1 MPAPGAAVVLADART
16 RYELDMI
23 ADWAR
28 REHPGAAVVTL
39 GAPEAKDW
47 PDSATVLPARVVWLP
62 PLRDGERRVAVAD
75 LLSMTNPRRPRPR
88 AQRRI
93 GNRSPDRVHV
103 VTGAPASTG
112 ELRERYAR
120 SVAAGESFAD
130 FVSRE
135 AVLACE
141 RAQRQL
147 IGDRYKVPRV
157 VAEQITA
164 SASFQAKAAQLATEL
179 GRSPDDVLAE
189 ATDKLASFVAV
200 QSHVAIDA
208 FYAIFRSLHQRAWKV
223 SVDLD
228 TLERLR
234 ELNRSTALVFLP
246 AHRSYLDPMV
256 LADVLSDHDF
266 PPNHVLGG
274 ENVAFWPIGPL
285 GRRAGFIFIRRKFGA
300 DPVYKFA
307 MRSYLSY
314 LVEKRFNLEWYLE
327 GGRSRTGKLRPP
339 MLGLLAYIVDAVE
352 EQSGRDVTIVPTSI
366 VYDQLAEVQAMA
378 AEAAGGTKKAE
389 SLYWLVKYARAQR
402 TDLGAARVR
411 FGEPLSLRAALAE
424 AGEGRARLEK
434 VAFGV
439 LDRINR
445 ATPISATSLASFALL
460 GAEPRAY
467 TEPEIER
474 ILEPLLRYITGR
486 GLPGPDPA
494 LCHGAGLRSTLS
506 SLHRVGVLDRY
517 DGGTEPVWSVSAGNH
532 SVAAYY
538 RNGAIHHLVN
548 RAIVE
553 LVLLGVA
560 SRKVS
565 PGTGGAG
572 QEGAGVLLAAAWA
585 ETLRLRDLLKFEFF
599 FPDKERFRAETRA
612 ELDLLAPGWEQRPAD
627 PTAAADALADAPVL
641 VARRTLQSFF
651 DAQLVVAEQ
660 LTALAGRAVDEASF
674 LAGCLGV
681 GRQMLLQGRVLA
693 PDSVSRELYAPAL
706 KLAANRDLTGSDDGT
721 GAVTRGRAEFR
732 DEVAQMR
739 TRLAQIAEFEAGR
752 PSAGQPSTG
761 QHGGGGS

>member
-1 MPAPGAAVVLADART
+1 MQAPGGAVVLADART

-23 ADWAR
+23 VDWAR
-28 REHPGAAVVTL
+28 REHPGAKVVTL
-39 GAPEAKDW
+39 GTPAATNWPAEA
-47 PDSATVLPARVVWLP
+47 TLLPARVVWLP
-62 PLRDGERRVAVAD
+62 PMRDGERRVAVAD
-75 LLSMTNPRRPRPR
+75 LLSMTNPRHPGPR

-93 GNRSPDRVHV
+93 GTRSPDRVQV
-103 VTGAPASTG
+103 VSGAPASTS
-112 ELRERYAR
+112 ELRARYTR

-130 FVSRE
+130 FVGRE
-135 AVLACE
+135 AVLALE

-157 VAEQITA
+157 VAEKITA
-164 SASFQAKAAQLATEL
+164 SASFRAKAAGLAREL
-179 GRSPDDVLAE
+179 GRPEADVVAE
-189 ATDKLASFVAV
+189 ATDKMAGFVAV
-200 QSHVAIDA
+200 QSHVAIDL
-208 FYAIFRSLHQRAWKV
+208 FTAIFRTLHQRAWSV

-234 ELNRSTALVFLP
+234 AINRSTALVFLP

-256 LADVLSDHDF
+256 LADVLSDNDF

-285 GRRAGFIFIRRKFGA
+285 GRRAGFIFIRRRFGT

-339 MLGLLAYIVDAVE
+339 MLGLLAYVVAAVQE
-352 EQSGRDVTIVPTSI
+352 HPGIDVTLVPTSI

-389 SLYWLVKYARAQR
+389 NFLFLLRYARAQR
-402 TDLGAARVR
+402 TYLGAARVR

-424 AGEGRARLEK
+424 AGEGRAQLEK

-445 ATPISATSLASFALL
+445 ATPVSATSLASFALL
-460 GAEPRAY
+460 GAESRAY
-467 TEPEIER
+467 TEAEIEQ
-474 ILEPLLRYITGR
+474 ILEPLLRYIGDR

-494 LCHGAGLRSTLS
+494 LCHGAGLRETLE

-517 DGGTEPVWSVSAGNH
+517 DGGTRTVWSVSAGNH
-532 SVAAYY
+532 AIAAYY

-560 SRKVS
+560 DRAV
-565 PGTGGAG
+565 TGEDRDG
-572 QEGAGVLLAAAWA
+572 LLTAAWA
-585 ETLRLRDLLKFEFF
+585 ESLRIRDLLKFEFF
-599 FPDKERFRAETRA
+599 FPDKPRFRAESLA
-612 ELDLLAPGWEQRPAD
+612 ELELLAPGWDSRPAD
-627 PTAAADALADAPVL
+627 PAAAAAALRGAPVL
-641 VARRTLQSFF
+641 VARRTLQAFF

-660 LTALAGRAVDEASF
+660 LVALGGRTVDEGSF
-674 LAGCLGV
+674 LASCLGV

-693 PDSVSRELYAPAL
+693 PDSVSRELYASAF
-706 KLAANRDLTGSDDGT
+706 KLAANRGLTEGNGT
-721 GAVTRGRAEFR
+721 EPGDVRRGRVEFR
-732 DEVAQMR
+732 GEIARMR
-739 TRLAQIAEFEAGR
+739 ARLAQIAQFEAG
-752 PSAGQPSTG
+752 QPG
-761 QHGGGGS
+761 HPDPGGGGA